1 LKLAEETGER
11 HLVSEAHR
19 RLGWCRVSLGEM
31 RRGRDHLERAVE
43 LYESTRTRLY
53 VDLINSD
60 PAVIGLV
67 NLAWV
72 EWFIGNLDRSAEYG
86 VRARRLAR
94 ELGHP
99 PSLAYALAMSAA
111 VCQCCED
118 IDATFEFAS
127 ETMELAAKNAFAY
140 WLAWATILKGWAIT
154 RKGHASTGLEAMLKG
169 LRAYEGT
176 GAQIFKPHAL
186 TLIADVHR
194 SIGQYR
200 EGLAFIDEAS
210 SCAER
215 GKIHFYDAETLR
227 VKGELLAGMGNADQA
242 RRCYGM
248 ALDVAATQGAE
259 SLRRRAETSLGAMHD
274 AGTATKAY

>member
-1 LKLAEETGER
+1 
-11 HLVSEAHR
+11 
-19 RLGWCRVSLGEM
+19 
-31 RRGRDHLERAVE
+31 
-43 LYESTRTRLY
+43 
-53 VDLINSD
+53 
-60 PAVIGLV
+60 
-67 NLAWV
+67 
-72 EWFIGNLDRSAEYG
+72 
-86 VRARRLAR
+86 
-94 ELGHP
+94 
-99 PSLAYALAMSAA
+99 
-111 VCQCCED
+111 
-118 IDATFEFAS
+118 
-127 ETMELAAKNAFAY
+127 
-140 WLAWATILKGWAIT
+140 
-154 RKGHASTGLEAMLKG
+154 

-259 SLRRRAETSLGAMHD
+259 SLRRRAETSLGAMRD